1 MAKNDPYRVSPF
13 LPENCSRSRHQITY
27 IIIRN
32 DVHSKKEMSFEPI
45 NYVQSLKEI
54 HDKFINLD
62 MYFYDRKSKCDEQEQ
77 MMQGRCLTCFCLCKI
92 LVSNFHK
99 MA

>member
-32 DVHSKKEMSFEPI
+32 DVHGKKEMSFEPI
-45 NYVQSLKEI
+45 NCVKSLK
-54 HDKFINLD
+54 HFSDKFID
-62 MYFYDRKSKCDEQEQ
+62 FDIYIY
-77 MMQGRCLTCFCLCKI
+77 
-92 LVSNFHK
+92 
-99 MA
+99 A